1 MIFESLSD
9 RLQATFKKLRGHGK
23 LTEDDVNEAM
33 REVRMA
39 LLEADVNFKVVKQFI
54 KTVKERAI
62 GQDIL
67 ETLTPAQVVI
77 KIVDEELT
85 KLMGGTQSRLNI
97 SPKPPTVIMM
107 VGLQGAGKTT
117 SAGKLGLALKKQ
129 GKRPLLVAADIYRPA
144 AITQLQVLGK
154 QLDIP
159 VFSMEQG
166 TDAVTIAKSSIG
178 YSQSHACDVVII
190 DTAGRLQIDEKLMQE
205 LRDIKSEVHPHE
217 ILLVVDAMTGQESVN
232 VAQAFNDAL
241 GLDGVVM
248 TKLDGDARGGAA
260 LSVKAVTGVP
270 IKFIGL
276 GEKLEPLEPFHP
288 DRMASRILGMGDVL
302 SLVEKAQATFDME
315 EAKKMEKKLRKDE
328 FTLDDFLAQM
338 QQVKKLG
345 SLDNILGLI
354 PGMGG
359 LKKQLAGQDIDL
371 DGKEMRQ
378 IEAIIKSMTPK
389 ERANITII
397 NGSRRKRIARA
408 GRQQA
413 PEAVRR
419 DEEDDEENEEDAE
432 GQEGPAES
440 RRPGASQVAVHALRY
455 FPNPI

>member
-276 GEKLEPLEPFHP
+276 GEPFHP

-397 NGSRRKRIARA
+397 NGSRRKRIAMGSGTRVQDVNKLLKQF
-408 GRQQA
+408 GEMKKMMKKMKKMQK
-413 PEAVRR
+413 
-419 DEEDDEENEEDAE
+419 
-432 GQEGPAES
+432 GKKG
-440 RRPGASQVAVHALRY
+440 L
-455 FPNPI
+455 PNLGGLGLPKLPFMH